1 VIAALLAVALSVE
14 PAQVR
19 LGGKARALLRVQAA
33 LEPTLSAS
41 VGRVEGLRLSEGGA
55 YYEADY
61 IPPEEQLPQVAI
73 VTAVAGTDVAWVS
86 IPLWAEGDAV
96 VKTRP
101 RGKISVRIGS
111 EEFGPVIADA
121 RGEAVVPVV
130 VPPGVHEAH
139 HGKRAIPLHVPPART
154 VHLTFG
160 EAARVADRAQTVAVY
175 VVAVTADGTPR
186 SGAAI
191 RLWTSRGDLSAL
203 RQRAPGLYEARLSL
217 APGRPGPVRVTATL
231 DDARQFV
238 AEATIALTGGASER
252 IAISADRA
260 GIHAEDPQARLHVV
274 ARDSLGNVP
283 SEELEFVSTAG
294 LLRAVHSAPGE
305 WDLTLSVP
313 SSFGGRAAVEVR
325 ARGSK
330 SSASHALPLL
340 AGPLETAAFEHPEA
354 TLIADGA
361 SALRL
366 RIELRDRYGNT
377 VSGAQPEVSAELGSA
392 RLEES
397 DGALYARYLP
407 PLLHERGASTL
418 ALQAGPAAARARL
431 TLLPDLQSTALS
443 AKVGALS
450 NFSGFSAPLLGLEA
464 ALRTDRFGPELAV
477 SLETDYAHRGY
488 SKMQRVGTSTVL
500 AESRVELLLVHLSA
514 AWRRRFGD
522 LNTVWISG
530 GPSTAAIWTRVK
542 LADSPMQRGFAI
554 APGLQGSLGAERR
567 FRSVV
572 PFVELRAGW
581 ITSSGLPILQ
591 GPLRTVSVFG
601 GVRLETL

>member
-1 VIAALLAVALSVE
+1 MIAALLAVALSVE
-14 PAQVR
+14 PAHVR
-19 LGGKARALLRVQAA
+19 LGESARALLRVQAA

-41 VGRVEGLRLSEGGA
+41 VGRVEGLRRTEDGI
-55 YYEADY
+55 YQADY
-61 IPPEEQLPQVAI
+61 VPPEEQLPQVAI
-73 VTAVAGTDVAWVS
+73 VTAVAGNDVAWIA

-130 VPPGVHEAH
+130 VPPGMHEAH
-139 HGKRAIPLHVPPART
+139 HGKRVIPLHVPPTRT
-154 VHLTFG
+154 VHLALG
-160 EAARVADRAQTVAVY
+160 EAGRTADRAQTIAVY

-217 APGRPGPVRVTATL
+217 APGASGSVRVTAAL
-231 DDARQFV
+231 DDARPFV
-238 AEATIALTGGASER
+238 AEASVALSGGVAER

-260 GIHAEDPQARLHVV
+260 GIHAEDPRARFHVV

-283 SEELEFVSTAG
+283 SDELEFASTAG
-294 LLRAVHSAPGE
+294 LLRAARGAPGE
-305 WDLTLSVP
+305 WDLTLSLP
-313 SSFGGRAAVEVR
+313 SSFGGGAAVEVR
-325 ARGSK
+325 VRGSK
-330 SSASHALPLL
+330 SSASYALPLL

-354 TLIADGA
+354 TLIADGT
-361 SALRL
+361 STMRL
-366 RIELRDRYGNT
+366 RIELRDRYGNA
-377 VSGAQPEVSAELGSA
+377 VSGAQPEIVAEVGSA
-392 RLEES
+392 RLEER
-397 DGALYARYLP
+397 DGALYARYVP
-407 PLLHERGASTL
+407 PLLRERSATTL
-418 ALQAGPAAARARL
+418 ALQAGPAVARARL

-450 NFSGFSAPLLGLEA
+450 NFSGFSAPLVGVEGS
-464 ALRTDRFGPELAV
+464 LRTDRFGPELAI
-477 SLETDYAHRGY
+477 SLEADYARRSY
-488 SKMQRVGTSTVL
+488 SEMQRVGASNVL
-500 AESRVELLLVHLSA
+500 AESSVDLLLVHLSA

-522 LNTVWISG
+522 LNTVWISA
-530 GPSTAAIWTRVK
+530 GPSAAAIWTRVK
-542 LADSPMQRGFAI
+542 LADSATRRGFAI
-554 APGLQGSLGAERR
+554 APGLQGALGVERR
-567 FRSVV
+567 LRSVV

-581 ITSSGLPILQ
+581 ITGSGLPILE

>member
-19 LGGKARALLRVQAA
+19 LGGKARAVLRVQSAVEPA
-33 LEPTLSAS
+33 LSVS
-41 VGRVEGLRLSEGGA
+41 VGRVEGLRLSEDGA
-55 YYEADY
+55 CYEADY
-61 IPPEEQLPQVAI
+61 VPPEVQLPQVAI
-73 VTAVAGTDVAWVS
+73 LTAVAGNDVAWIA

-130 VPPGVHEAH
+130 VPPGVHQAH
-139 HGKRAIPLHVPPART
+139 HGKRAIPLHIPPTRT
-154 VHLTFG
+154 VHLAFG
-160 EAARVADRAQTVAVY
+160 EAAHAADRAQTIAVY
-175 VVAVTADGTPR
+175 VVAVTADGAPR

-191 RLWTSRGDLSAL
+191 QLWTSRGDLSPV

-217 APGRPGPVRVTATL
+217 ASGRAGPVRVTATL

-238 AEATIALTGGASER
+238 AEAAIALTGGAAER

-274 ARDSLGNVP
+274 ARDSLENVP
-283 SEELEFVSTAG
+283 SDELEFVSTAG
-294 LLRAVHSAPGE
+294 LLRAVRSAPGE
-305 WDLTLSVP
+305 WDLTLSLP
-313 SSFGGRAAVEVR
+313 SSFGGRAAVEVM

-330 SSASHALPLL
+330 SSASHTLPLL

-354 TLIADGA
+354 TVIADGT
-361 SALRL
+361 SATRL
-366 RIELRDRYGNT
+366 RIELRDRYGNA
-377 VSGAQPEVSAELGSA
+377 VSSAQPDVSAELGSA
-392 RLEES
+392 RLEETE
-397 DGALYARYLP
+397 GALYARYLP
-407 PLLHERGASTL
+407 PLLRQRSTTTL
-418 ALQAGPAAARARL
+418 ALQAGPAVARAQL

-450 NFSGFSAPLLGLEA
+450 NFSGFSAPLLGLEG

-477 SLETDYAHRGY
+477 SLEADYAHRGY
-488 SKMQRVGTSTVL
+488 SEMQRVGASNVL
-500 AESRVELLLVHLSA
+500 AESNVELLLVHLSA

-522 LNTVWISG
+522 LNTVWISA
-530 GPSTAAIWTRVK
+530 GPSAAAIWTRVK
-542 LADSPMQRGFAI
+542 LADSATRRGFAI
-554 APGLQGSLGAERR
+554 APGLQASLGAERR
-567 FRSVV
+567 LRSVV
-572 PFVELRAGW
+572 PFLELRAGW
-581 ITSSGLPILQ
+581 ITGSGVSILE
-591 GPLRTVSVFG
+591 GPLRTLSVLG
-601 GVRLETL
+601 GVRFEPL